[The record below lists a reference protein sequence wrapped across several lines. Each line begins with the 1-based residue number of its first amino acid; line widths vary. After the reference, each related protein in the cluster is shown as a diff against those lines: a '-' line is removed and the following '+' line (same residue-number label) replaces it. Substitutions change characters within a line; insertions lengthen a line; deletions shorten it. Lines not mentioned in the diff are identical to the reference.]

1 MNSDLYVKFKYIF
14 FRYVMNFAVLIF
26 IVQIVGP
33 FQNSCLSLVMFSK
46 DDLSMLLNL
55 ILGPL
60 LSHHVKTKTKLSG
73 RN

>member
-1 MNSDLYVKFKYIF
+1 MNSDLYVKFKDIF

-60 LSHHVKTKTKLSG
+60 LSHYVKTKTK
-73 RN
+73 